1 MSEISDFV
9 DKIKASIPNEED
21 FEKMRLNH
29 YNDITKN
36 PNNYSY
42 WFPLINQ
49 DYVKEEFNI
58 AQSWIFKLPYSIY
71 KYIGELYELRFS
83 LPIDEFYQN
92 NMYKKWQDYIKSN
105 IKDLENRVYS
115 IKTGTLSNKFD
126 FQSCICYKT
135 EIPAKI
141 LDILFKDFEFEA
153 EGQSEFIIR
162 ELIKSDSFIPTIY
175 NGMPL
180 NTEFRVFYD
189 FDIKKIIDICNYW
202 NYDYCKDY
210 LMLNDKIVFEHE
222 QERLNNNFNI
232 LKPKIQTK
240 IDKVISKVN
249 LKGKWSI
256 DIMYSNDKFWL
267 IDMAIGQ
274 QSAYWKEEYNA

>member
-21 FEKMRLNH
+21 FERIRLNH
-29 YNDITKN
+29 YNDMTEN

-49 DYVKEEFNI
+49 DFVKEEFSI
-58 AQSWIFKLPYSIY
+58 AQSWIYKLPYSIY
-71 KYIGELYELRFS
+71 KYIGELYELRYS

-92 NMYKKWQDYIKSN
+92 NLYKEWQTYIKSL
-105 IKDLENRVYS
+105 IKDLDDKIYN
-115 IKTGTLSNKFD
+115 IKTGTISNKFD
-126 FQSCICYKT
+126 FQSCICHKL

-141 LDILFKDFEFEA
+141 LDLFFKDFEFEA
-153 EGQSEFIIR
+153 EGQSEFVIR
-162 ELIKSDSFIPTIY
+162 DLIKSDSSIPTIY

-189 FDIKKIIDICNYW
+189 FDKKEIINICNYW

-210 LMLNDKIVFEHE
+210 LMLNDQIVFKHE
-222 QERLNNNFNI
+222 QERLNTIFDNLKFIIKDKINNTMN
-232 LKPKIQTK
+232 
-240 IDKVISKVN
+240 KVN
-249 LKGKWSI
+249 LNSKWSI